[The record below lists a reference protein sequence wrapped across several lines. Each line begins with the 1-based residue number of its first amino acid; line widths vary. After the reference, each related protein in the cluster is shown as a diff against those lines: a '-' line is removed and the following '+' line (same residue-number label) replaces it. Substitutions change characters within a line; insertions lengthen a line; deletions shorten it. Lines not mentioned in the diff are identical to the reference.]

1 MFQGE
6 NLDLAISKEEVVA
19 MIGDGPCVVKTL
31 TRHHLYCEP
40 PVEQPLPRHHA
51 LREAP
56 DALPE
61 FTVSGQVPGRA
72 GHWGCAEPSL
82 TGGSPHRCRW
92 GTCTSP
98 WVMCSMMARA
108 LSLFLWQP
116 RWAWGWAPLFWL
128 WVSSS
133 LSSCTGGYS

>member
-6 NLDLAISKEEVVA
+6 NLDLAMSKEEVVA

-40 PVEQPLPRHHA
+40 PVEQPLPHHHA

-61 FTVSGQVPGRA
+61 FTVSGQDPGKV
-72 GHWGCAEPSL
+72 GHHDVWAL
-82 TGGSPHRCRW
+82 AHR
-92 GTCTSP
+92 
-98 WVMCSMMARA
+98 
-108 LSLFLWQP
+108 
-116 RWAWGWAPLFWL
+116 
-128 WVSSS
+128 
-133 LSSCTGGYS
+133 